1 MKNFQE
7 KLDEY
12 RRSID
17 RLDTIL
23 IYTLGERFK
32 QTELIGR
39 LKAEAKIQA
48 SDHER
53 ESAQIEKLRKLSADA
68 NLDAGFAEKI
78 LTLIISEVVRK
89 HEEIRSNRY

>member
-1 MKNFQE
+1 MENFQE

-48 SDHER
+48 KAQAYPRPRRRLGPEWRGGSAELRALLQAPGGMLWRPRTRSSPR
-53 ESAQIEKLRKLSADA
+53 EA
-68 NLDAGFAEKI
+68 AG
-78 LTLIISEVVRK
+78 
-89 HEEIRSNRY
+89 